1 MVSNRDQMKESNR
14 DQMKFFQREF
24 VQATCLPCPFVTQS
38 HTSTRSTTTQPQ
50 KATFVETSSKDI
62 TTTLSNSYRNSG
74 FIRSKMSNIDGALQ
88 NGFFSQICEDPR
100 YMDRITIVKTRASDY
115 LLTKLRNKDTTAKDF
130 MIYGDRLMRILA
142 EEALASLPN
151 IDYGEVDTPCGKA
164 VGLVKKGKEKVCV
177 VSIPRS
183 GDILQE
189 AVRQIKP
196 GVRIGKIL
204 IQRDESTK
212 DKRPIL
218 YYKKLPKD
226 ISECFVILVDPMLAT
241 AGSAKRAIS
250 VLIEAGVQEDR
261 IMFLNLVC
269 CPEGIKN
276 LVNEF
281 PKISI
286 ITGAID
292 KCLNEERFIV
302 PGLGDYGDRYYGT
315 ETVALSYKL
324 CSVCEQLFVYFGFS
338 LFSIG
343 K

>member
-1 MVSNRDQMKESNR
+1 MPAQYLLALHVGRAFVVFLNSKKKQ
-14 DQMKFFQREF
+14 QRPLISKNLKML
-24 VQATCLPCPFVTQS
+24 QAGNGCDEHCDMDTKYKDKVT
-38 HTSTRSTTTQPQ
+38 
-50 KATFVETSSKDI
+50 V
-62 TTTLSNSYRNSG
+62 L
-74 FIRSKMSNIDGALQ
+74 
-88 NGFFSQICEDPR
+88 
-100 YMDRITIVKTRASDY
+100 KTRAVNY
-115 LLTKLRNKDTTAKDF
+115 LLTKLRDKETCAKDF
-130 MIYGDRLMRILA
+130 MIHGDRLMRILA

-151 IDYGEVDTPCGKA
+151 VGYGTVDTPCGKSK
-164 VGLVKKGKEKVCV
+164 GLVKKGELKLCV

-218 YYKKLPKD
+218 YYKKLPRD

-241 AGSAKRAIS
+241 AGSAKRAIA
-250 VLIEAGVQEDR
+250 VLIEAGVKEEC

-276 LVNEF
+276 LFCAYPNV
-281 PKISI
+281 SVM
-286 ITGAID
+286 TGAID
-292 KCLNEERFIV
+292 KCLNEHMFIV

-315 ETVALSYKL
+315 V
-324 CSVCEQLFVYFGFS
+324 
-338 LFSIG
+338 
-343 K
+343 

>member
-1 MVSNRDQMKESNR
+1 M
-14 DQMKFFQREF
+14 
-24 VQATCLPCPFVTQS
+24 
-38 HTSTRSTTTQPQ
+38 STMNTP
-50 KATFVETSSKDI
+50 
-62 TTTLSNSYRNSG
+62 
-74 FIRSKMSNIDGALQ
+74 LQ
-88 NGFFSQICEDPR
+88 NGHVNPILEDPK
-100 YMDRITIVKTRASDY
+100 YMDRITVVKTRASSF
-115 LLTKLRNKDTTAKDF
+115 LLTKLRNKDTDAKDF

-151 IDYGEVDTPCGKA
+151 IDYGEVNTPCGKA
-164 VGLVKKGKEKVCV
+164 VGLVKKRKEKVCV

-212 DKRPIL
+212 DKTPIL

-250 VLIEAGVQEDR
+250 VLIDAGVQEDK

-269 CPEGIKN
+269 CPEGIRN
-276 LVNEF
+276 LFDEYPNV
-281 PKISI
+281 SV

-292 KCLNEERFIV
+292 KCLNEEMFIV

-315 ETVALSYKL
+315 V
-324 CSVCEQLFVYFGFS
+324 
-338 LFSIG
+338 
-343 K
+343 